1 MVVIPYRCFGEP
13 IGPIFK
19 GQEINEVAVF
29 LDLLPVK
36 RGMIDCPE
44 MLVRNYHD
52 TLRDNP

>member
-1 MVVIPYRCFGEP
+1 MDVLGEP

-19 GQEINEVAVF
+19 GQEIHKVAFF

-36 RGMIDCPE
+36 RGLIGCPE

-52 TLRDNP
+52 TLCNNP

>member
-1 MVVIPYRCFGEP
+1 MVIPYRCFGEP